1 MNANAIFSL
10 RPPPAAKPS
19 VQRNGRLESIAI
31 RTEPDRPGYRL
42 FRNRGY
48 DYSGPT
54 SGGPEWFPW
63 GERPCCNRWHQ
74 RSFSGRAFP
83 CRRFSPL
90 EVLRQTMTL
99 WRKPPPSLGK
109 RYKGANARGKLKASV
124 HGQSSSPNGPRT
136 SRCATLGPCRGKQFF
151 GPQQVLQCL
160 LQVAQVVMVDGDLKL
175 LGQASFHDR

>member
-109 RYKGANARGKLKASV
+109 RYKGATRGASLRLVFMGRAARRTGREHHDAGLLAPAEESSFSALNKCFNAF
-124 HGQSSSPNGPRT
+124 
-136 SRCATLGPCRGKQFF
+136 SR
-151 GPQQVLQCL
+151 
-160 LQVAQVVMVDGDLKL
+160 
-175 LGQASFHDR
+175 